1 MKKII
6 VHHRSSHHAHYSGYA
21 RLINFLEQSDVI
33 QGETKLPYRFAKWL
47 GEMSTLK
54 AGLYDSQSV
63 QKELEL
69 FFHLKKSSRKEKTIV
84 HYLNGERDIRYLLKY
99 KKENKQLKFCATFHK
114 PPEVLRRII
123 KETSYLRKL
132 DGAICVGENQ
142 VDFLKDWLGIE
153 HVNYIPHGID
163 TRFFH
168 PLNKEKHSKNMLFVG
183 QHLRDFE
190 MLNTTLPIILAEDKD
205 ASIDII
211 LKKEYKEKIKLPN
224 SNRIRIHSGIVDNQL
239 RTFYQKATFLYLPL
253 LDSTAC
259 NSILE
264 ALACGLPV
272 LTSNVGGNQA
282 YLNNR
287 GGFLLSDKD
296 EFIQLALNLLEDSDR
311 CDLLSEE
318 ARLQALK
325 YDWKN
330 IATNINSFYKKIN
343 Y

>member
-21 RLINFLEQSDVI
+21 RLIDFLEQPDVI
-33 QGETKLPYRFAKWL
+33 HGETRLPYRLAKWL

-63 QKELEL
+63 QKEVEL
-69 FFHLKKSSRKEKTIV
+69 FFRLKKSSIKEKTIV
-84 HYLNGERDIRYLLKY
+84 HYLNGERDIRYLLKN
-99 KKENKQLKFCATFHK
+99 KNKNKQLKFCATFHK
-114 PPEVLRRII
+114 PPEVLRKII
-123 KETSYLRKL
+123 KETSYLKKL
-132 DGAICVGENQ
+132 DGVICVGQNQ
-142 VDFLKDWLGIE
+142 VDFLRNWLDLE
-153 HVNYIPHGID
+153 HVSYIPHGVD

-168 PLNKEKHSKNMLFVG
+168 PLNKKKLSKNMLFVG

-190 MLNTTLPIILAEDKD
+190 MLNTTLPIILAEDKN

-224 SNRIRIHSGIVDNQL
+224 SNRIRIHSGIGDNQL
-239 RTFYQKATFLYLPL
+239 KTFYQKATFLYLPL

-282 YLNNR
+282 YLNCG

-296 EFIQLALNLLEDSDR
+296 EFSQLALELLKDSDR
-311 CDLLSEE
+311 CDLLSKE

-325 YDWKN
+325 YDWGN
-330 IATNINSFYKKIN
+330 IAADIISFYKKIT
-343 Y
+343 